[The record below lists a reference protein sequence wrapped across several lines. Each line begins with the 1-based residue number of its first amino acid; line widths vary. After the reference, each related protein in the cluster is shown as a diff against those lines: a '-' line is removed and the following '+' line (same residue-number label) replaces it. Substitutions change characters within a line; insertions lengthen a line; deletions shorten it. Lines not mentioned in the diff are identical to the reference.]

1 MATTATPETKAP
13 PLRFRKS
20 NRILRTSDFQ
30 RAYTQ
35 GKRIAGQYFTAFCL
49 KVPSNPGPRFGFT
62 TPRALGNA
70 VVRNRVKRR
79 LREMLRLRFFEF
91 APEWDIVINPRRA
104 AFAAATGELA
114 RELDRLIAQCAKL

>member
-1 MATTATPETKAP
+1 VAAAISETKAHA
-13 PLRFRKS
+13 LRFRKS

-49 KVPSNPGPRFGFT
+49 KVPSNEGPRFGFT
-62 TPRALGNA
+62 TPRALGKA
-70 VVRNRVKRR
+70 VVRNRLKRR
-79 LREMLRLRFFEF
+79 LREMIRLRLSEF
-91 APEWDIVINPRRA
+91 APEWDVVINPRRA
-104 AFAAATGELA
+104 AFAAAPADLG